1 MRNLW
6 WDQSKNHEGGRAH
19 CKGMYHNV
27 GGVEVDAQATGT
39 SGEQE
44 DEFLAALCIE
54 AVNLRLTILS

>member
-1 MRNLW
+1 MHGGTRKQ
-6 WDQSKNHEGGRAH
+6 DHEVG
-19 CKGMYHNV
+19 KGMYHNI

-44 DEFLAALCIE
+44 DELLAALCIE